1 MLTNLATLLAKLDNS
16 ANKALQ
22 GKADISQSRL
32 AAYHIGKIIYGMNSQ
47 SRYFVAKL
55 QHGQTIPFFEPPKAA
70 SLRLAAARK
79 SPTSA
84 RTSVK
89 PKRPPKA

>member
-1 MLTNLATLLAKLDNS
+1 MSVTITKLVADLATS
-16 ANKALQ
+16 AEKAIKGQ
-22 GKADISQSRL
+22 GDPIQSRL
-32 AAYHIGKIIYGMNSQ
+32 GAYLIGKIIYGMNSQ
-47 SRYFVAKL
+47 SRYFSAKL
-55 QHGQTIPFFEPPKAA
+55 HHGRTIPFFEPPKAA